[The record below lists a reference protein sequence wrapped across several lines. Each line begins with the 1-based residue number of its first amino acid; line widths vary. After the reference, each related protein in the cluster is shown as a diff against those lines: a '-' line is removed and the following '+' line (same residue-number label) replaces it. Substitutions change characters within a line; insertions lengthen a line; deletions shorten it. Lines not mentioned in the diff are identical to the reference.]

1 MTIMNLVPSSFQHAL
16 TYKTL
21 STSAPSRPLKRSGNF
36 QAGMDPSKWRISK
49 ACQECR
55 AKKIRCDGGDPCL
68 RCKTRAVDC
77 IYRTKARNRTRRVS
91 PVPTQQ
97 RHEITVPDRPS
108 KENPDDQDDQDDHGS
123 QAFEH
128 QSVAAT
134 HRASPS
140 MLLQLYYGPSS
151 NFSIVNFLDHQI
163 EGTKPVTGSQK
174 EVQEIGPGLDRFN
187 MRRLYFG
194 DLADSAASW
203 RMTNDTAAM
212 LVDRT
217 LASRL
222 LERYLATYWYTLPIW
237 SKDEYRRQLARLY
250 VPSEMLSSEN
260 PDSIIVLLAMAMGAS
275 MLEEEAVAQFLFQRA
290 QRWSTRL
297 DEMVNVQAV
306 QIALLMISPLPRS
319 LCLTEFSN
327 TRPLAFPHRESETQF
342 GLSHGGHRCP
352 ESRRRRPSQRRH
364 RDCAIL
370 RRRPTAEDNRL
381 EPLFLGNVRPSHLL
395 RPPRPELTRISTGSQ
410 LALLQPRPSQFVS
423 GV

>member
-1 MTIMNLVPSSFQHAL
+1 
-16 TYKTL
+16 
-21 STSAPSRPLKRSGNF
+21 
-36 QAGMDPSKWRISK
+36 MDPSKWRISK

-77 IYRTKARNRTRRVS
+77 IYRTKARNRTRRFS
-91 PVPTQQ
+91 PASTQQ
-97 RHEITVPDRPS
+97 RLERGLDRPS
-108 KENPDDQDDQDDHGS
+108 KENPDGHDDQDDHGS

-163 EGTKPVTGSQK
+163 EGTGPVSGPQK
-174 EVQEIGPGLDRFN
+174 EVQEMGPGLDRFN

-194 DLADSAASW
+194 DLADTAASW

-212 LVDRT
+212 LVDRD
-217 LASRL
+217 LATRL
-222 LERYLATYWYTLPIW
+222 LERYLATYWHTMPIW

-275 MLEEEAVAQFLFQRA
+275 MLGEEAVAQFLFQKA
-290 QRWSTRL
+290 KRWSTRL

-306 QIALLMISPLPRS
+306 QIALLMISIVPR
-319 LCLTEFSN
+319 
-327 TRPLAFPHRESETQF
+327 
-342 GLSHGGHRCP
+342 
-352 ESRRRRPSQRRH
+352 
-364 RDCAIL
+364 
-370 RRRPTAEDNRL
+370 
-381 EPLFLGNVRPSHLL
+381 
-395 RPPRPELTRISTGSQ
+395 
-410 LALLQPRPSQFVS
+410 
-423 GV
+423 